1 MSVRYSAVV
10 NRTHIRMILFRSALA
25 IASGFKQVMTSL
37 VLLSF
42 ATQLSR
48 KEGITIPK
56 ITSSEHWDNTMVML
70 NENSEFILATHSKTN
85 WKIDVWKTGG
95 SIYFSPAST
104 SPDMTQPADNINSIT
119 TRHESKTVVQNNDV
133 VYYAAAM
140 QTQST
145 VRDDKEYPV
154 ASQHNTFVIKDAI
167 KEVRKSSA
175 SIQFCR
181 LRSRDVVNCEPLLPS
196 QHSETEGAVAVYCFL
211 DTSFCNYGN
220 QYAAQFPEGIITNYE
235 EMEIIGLDKMECSYV
250 AAQCNSG
257 GNGIV
262 QKSVIKHSMETKR
275 GGHMQGQHTASEKDT
290 SSQLLN
296 AKCGRYR
303 RRRCAL
309 HRRARRRLRTTR
321 WTLLQSQ
328 ATSSQAPHK
337 LA

>member
-25 IASGFKQVMTSL
+25 TASGFKQVMTSL

-48 KEGITIPK
+48 KEGIIIPK
-56 ITSSEHWDNTMVML
+56 LQSSEYWDNTMVML
-70 NENSEFILATHSKTN
+70 NENSEFILATHSETN

-95 SIYFSPAST
+95 LSYFSPAST

-196 QHSETEGAVAVYCFL
+196 QHSGKDGTVA
-211 DTSFCNYGN
+211 
-220 QYAAQFPEGIITNYE
+220 TNTQHNFRR
-235 EMEIIGLDKMECSYV
+235 GL
-250 AAQCNSG
+250 
-257 GNGIV
+257 
-262 QKSVIKHSMETKR
+262 
-275 GGHMQGQHTASEKDT
+275 
-290 SSQLLN
+290 
-296 AKCGRYR
+296 
-303 RRRCAL
+303 
-309 HRRARRRLRTTR
+309 
-321 WTLLQSQ
+321 
-328 ATSSQAPHK
+328 
-337 LA
+337 